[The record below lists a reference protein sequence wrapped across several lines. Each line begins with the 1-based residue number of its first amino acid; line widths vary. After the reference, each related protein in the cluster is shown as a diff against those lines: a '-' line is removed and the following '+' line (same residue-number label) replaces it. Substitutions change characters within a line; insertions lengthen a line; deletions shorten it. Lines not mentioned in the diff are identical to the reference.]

1 MSGVKNKNTLSNA
14 ERSKK
19 YCEENKKKN
28 KLNEAK
34 RQLRRSLLLQNDPEK
49 AKEMKEAARLR
60 KKAEGKK
67 KK

>member
-19 YCEENKKKN
+19 YREENKKKN